1 MRERKAEGTI
11 TDLAGLY
18 EAESNAREK
27 DKMISELDVL
37 QRQYDEATDLAFE
50 IVRTTH
56 RVPVTS
62 AETQQYTG
70 NSHQQCRDEAREIGG
85 WWPGHVY
92 SNELSAEPLPGF
104 ESQPGLLARSLQQRD
119 VNRSASGEATNATDQ
134 QHG

>member
-18 EAESNAREK
+18 EAENNAREK
-27 DKMISELDVL
+27 DKMISELEVL
-37 QRQYDEATDLAFE
+37 QRQFDEATDLAFE

-56 RVPVTS
+56 RVPVAS

-70 NSHQQCRDEAREIGG
+70 NSHQQCRDEARAVGG

-92 SNELSAEPLPGF
+92 STELSAGPLPCL
-104 ESQPGLLARSLQQRD
+104 GLSHSGIAGQIASTTRREQVRQR
-119 VNRSASGEATNATDQ
+119 
-134 QHG
+134 